1 MTAVYY
7 PTTQEKMQALRKMIH
22 LKEEWEK
29 RMQQIAAE
37 KL

>member
-1 MTAVYY
+1 MTAIFY
-7 PTTQEKMQALRKMIH
+7 PTPQEKVQALRKMIH